1 MKDRSQPGYEVSD
14 LLREIEVLREENAIL
29 REGFTR
35 LYGAIT
41 RQYSARGRD
50 ERANVEKYARTVEG
64 MEPDDRPGYLAS
76 MGEGMIEALAEKSP
90 TFVAEGPDPLRYDTK
105 TLNERRAEALA
116 AHLRTTGKSSI
127 KSTEARAV
135 LETIEGRGLDR
146 KAVWRSLR
154 ALQGILR
161 ASKDIIGGVARL
173 VVPSSSGPR
182 RSPPQEGGS
191 PPFETTGYGSISP
204 RSRRWSVP
212 WDGAD

>member
-1 MKDRSQPGYEVSD
+1 MKHSSPPEFEVAGPSEAVGTA
-14 LLREIEVLREENAIL
+14 LLKLYNA
-29 REGFTR
+29 
-35 LYGAIT
+35 AASA
-41 RQYSARGRD
+41 YSARGREEKKKVARWNRSIRD
-50 ERANVEKYARTVEG
+50 MTAIEDRAAFMG
-64 MEPDDRPGYLAS
+64 Q
-76 MGEGMIEALAEKSP
+76 MGEVMISEISETP
-90 TFVAEGPDPLRYDTK
+90 TPTVPQGPDPLRYDTK

-204 RSRRWSVP
+204 RLRRWAVP
-212 WDGAD
+212 WDGED

>member
-1 MKDRSQPGYEVSD
+1 MSSNSSQPEEYEVSD

-35 LYGAIT
+35 LYGAIA

-90 TFVAEGPDPLRYDTK
+90 ALVTEGPDLLHYDIRN
-105 TLNERRAEALA
+105 LNDRRRDAILSYMEK
-116 AHLRTTGKSSI
+116 TGKSSI
-127 KSTEARAV
+127 TTQEARHV
-135 LETIEGRGLDR
+135 LQTAEGRQLDR
-146 KAVWRSLR
+146 KAVWR
-154 ALQGILR
+154 ALIAARGVLGATTDIL
-161 ASKDIIGGVARL
+161 GGVLRL
-173 VVPSSSGPR
+173 IVPSSPR
-182 RSPPQEGGS
+182 PGDQRHVAAGGGG
-191 PPFETTGYGSISP
+191 ERDTSP

-212 WDGAD
+212 WDGED